1 MENIKR
7 LGLGFTQNQPD
18 YESVKKDKLR
28 GCIYSSKDAE
38 KIAEFIFL
46 SLEAEKADMIRNI
59 SYDLGLSSPKI
70 VGMPFYRTDGS
81 GLVDGILGID
91 L

>member
-1 MENIKR
+1 MHDSCVGGCFATSLFI
-7 LGLGFTQNQPD
+7 P
-18 YESVKKDKLR
+18 VKMLK
-28 GCIYSSKDAE
+28 

-46 SLEAEKADMIRNI
+46 SLEAEKPDMIRNI

-70 VGMPFYRTDGS
+70 VGIPFYRTDGS

-91 L
+91 LNGL